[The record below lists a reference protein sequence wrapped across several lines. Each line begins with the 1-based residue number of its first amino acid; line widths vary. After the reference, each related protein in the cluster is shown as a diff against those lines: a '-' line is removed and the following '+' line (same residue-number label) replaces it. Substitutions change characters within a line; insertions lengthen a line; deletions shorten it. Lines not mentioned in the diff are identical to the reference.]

1 MSTLS
6 IVFRRGRK
14 GAVCVVEHL
23 LRLLGPGA
31 LGGDA
36 HAGRLEVREEAL
48 VVGAADDRPCAPG
61 CARAGSLCP
70 EILFGGSSR

>member
-48 VVGAADDRPCAPG
+48 VAPG

>member
-6 IVFRRGRK
+6 IVCRRGRK

-23 LRLLGPGA
+23 LRPLGPGA
-31 LGGDA
+31 LGADA

-48 VVGAADDRPCAPG
+48 VVGAADDGRLDLSVVAPD
-61 CARAGSLCP
+61 L
-70 EILFGGSSR
+70 GGVQLAL